1 MESNRRGKWLSEHSE
16 PWGMRGIR
24 GHVSTD
30 NFASLTTHVQNN
42 RVWRHEHAH
51 RALVHPLTDES
62 RSRFTNC
69 SGAEDFYIFAWRRSL
84 LIRLWL
90 SWLRPAHRGLWDVTS
105 LWLHL
110 PKGVQPGDSP
120 AFEWGWHVCLFN
132 MNYIWKT
139 RMTEVTS
146 MTAGR
151 ENRGRH

>member
-1 MESNRRGKWLSEHSE
+1 MENGS
-16 PWGMRGIR
+16 
-24 GHVSTD
+24 VSTLSHEGQK
-30 NFASLTTHVQNN
+30 ASGSTFPRIKLRFVHNTWVQNN
-42 RVWRHEHAH
+42 RVWRHEHVH
-51 RALVHPLTDES
+51 RALAHPLTDES

-90 SWLRPAHRGLWDVTS
+90 SRLQPAHRGLWDVTS

-151 ENRGRH
+151 ENTGRH